1 MFVSC
6 ISYHDLC
13 PLATDR
19 MENIPHFF
27 SPFLGK
33 LLWPMPF
40 VSGGPPHNLPLWGRW
55 HGVSRDGRGKT
66 GSSFSLFRRLWRHL
80 LVVTKSVIS
89 LFRRSPS
96 SAPSGHLPPR
106 GKVLA
111 WAKLK
116 PSPLG
121 KVDCP
126 KGKTEEDNA
135 VRSEDNSAK
144 QEPKSPR
151 LSPGALK
158 TYSLFRCRLHH
169 HPQIFHHLI

>member
-1 MFVSC
+1 MCPAYLTTTCVRWQRTEWK
-6 ISYHDLC
+6 ISRTFFPHFWGNCCGPC
-13 PLATDR
+13 PL
-19 MENIPHFF
+19 
-27 SPFLGK
+27 SPAAHPITF
-33 LLWPMPF
+33 PF
-40 VSGGPPHNLPLWGRW
+40 GEGGTALAVTEEEKPAVLSPSSAASGGTVL
-55 HGVSRDGRGKT
+55 
-66 GSSFSLFRRLWRHL
+66 
-80 LVVTKSVIS
+80 
-89 LFRRSPS
+89 SPS